1 MPYSDHTASLLCIF
15 VIVLA
20 AACLHR
26 LYLHPLAKIPGPF
39 LAKFTN
45 ARFLYHAWKGDLHLD
60 HLRCHKKYGPVY
72 RSGPNRVVFQ
82 TLTAAHAIYSNDR
95 TIRKSDGYT
104 SHPWTR
110 AKIPSLF
117 NCVDNA
123 RAALKKKT
131 LRPAIAQ
138 PALALHNSSVED
150 NVELLVNLVKDG
162 QPEDLSKTG
171 FYYALDVISQSVFG
185 YSFRCM
191 HEISNRWM
199 AESLERGNRFMY
211 LHLAWPFLFQTLGLF
226 LDVEPLAYPQYHQES
241 KMFLDLCEKS
251 RERGRTNERGS
262 IFEFM
267 KSDLP
272 KEVSDEELQSDA
284 YSFMR
289 GGGDMV
295 AVTIAA
301 TLFYITQNPAIL
313 EKLKHEIR
321 TKFDRAPPKLDH
333 QLESCTYLRA
343 CVDEALRMAPPGP
356 GVFWRQSSSDLVI
369 DGVHLP
375 AGTEFG
381 VSIYAVHYNGD
392 IFDEPEVYSPER
404 MIVKEGETW
413 TDRAG
418 LIPFLRG
425 FRACPAQKLAY
436 ATILLPIARFIWE
449 FELEIE
455 RTGSVRA
462 EETTMIDGT
471 KLFPQ
476 VDVFGSRIEGPVISF
491 RPRV

>member
-1 MPYSDHTASLLCIF
+1 MLGS
-15 VIVLA
+15 
-20 AACLHR
+20 
-26 LYLHPLAKIPGPF
+26 
-39 LAKFTN
+39 
-45 ARFLYHAWKGDLHLD
+45 
-60 HLRCHKKYGPVY
+60 VY

-82 TLTAAHAIYSNDR
+82 TLTATHVIYSNDR

-123 RAALKKKT
+123 HAALKKKT

-138 PALALHNSSVED
+138 PALLLHNSSVED

-162 QPEDLSKTG
+162 QPQDLSKTG

-185 YSFRCM
+185 DSFKCM
-191 HEISNRWM
+191 YEATNRWM

-211 LHLAWPFLFQTLGLF
+211 LHLAWPSLFQILGLF
-226 LDVEPLAYPQYHQES
+226 VDVEPLAYPQYHQES
-241 KMFLDLCEKS
+241 KMFLDLCKKS
-251 RERGRTNERGS
+251 RERGILREQGS
-262 IFEFM
+262 IFNLM
-267 KSDLP
+267 KNDLP
-272 KEVSDEELQSDA
+272 KGVSDEELESDA

-301 TLFYITQNPAIL
+301 TLFYITQNRDIL

-321 TKFDRAPPKLDH
+321 TKFDRSPPRLD
-333 QLESCTYLRA
+333 QTLESCRYLRA

-381 VSIYAVHYNGD
+381 VSIYTVHYNGD
-392 IFDEPEVYSPER
+392 IFHDPKAYSPER

-449 FELEIE
+449 FELQIVQP
-455 RTGSVRA
+455 GSVLE
-462 EETTMIDGT
+462 EETTTDGT
-471 KLFPQ
+471 RLFPQ

-491 RPRV
+491 RPRVE